1 MDYFTDEEEV
11 KPKEST
17 ITFLKVFARRF
28 RIEEAQ

>member
-1 MDYFTDEEEV
+1 MDYFTDEEV

-17 ITFLKVFARRF
+17 ITFLKEFARRF